1 MSGKGKDLNN
11 VEKRETL
18 IRRCGNTVEVEKIG
32 LGDVERMVS
41 SQKIE
46 IEMLTYP
53 TTFPLDHERIQEIA
67 RLNKVKAYMSRESG
81 KLFLNRDDILKVEVF
96 KKLGLTHVYVDV
108 EECENDSE
116 ALMKAEIGRFRE
128 PSIILD
134 SEKPNI
140 LEKVRKSLEYF
151 DITSVVKMMIREG
164 FSQSYAYN
172 LAKLAIDDEIYDRV
186 IRRELSLRD
195 AIQAFYWK
203 KSGLPIEEFVK
214 KKKRFVEPAEE
225 LTSIEKPIP
234 LSKTAFERI
243 YKQIVREVVY
253 EVGSFPGT
261 IRSHMMDAFWSL
273 RNILRSREEM
283 KELLIEAIDQLRGRK
298 SIIQK
303 KAIWI
308 WVKHV
313 KSGKKISFREAE
325 EKAMEGLGITPP
337 TGALKS
343 PGGRGG
349 DV

>member
-18 IRRCGNTVEVEKIG
+18 IRGCGNTVEVEKIG

-151 DITSVVKMMIREG
+151 DTSKVVKLMTG
-164 FSQSYAYN
+164 DGVSDSHAYN
-172 LAKLAIDDEIYDRV
+172 LIRLAKDNELYDKV
-186 IRRELSLRD
+186 VNGELNLRD
-195 AIQAFYWK
+195 AIEALSWK
-203 KSGLPIEEFVK
+203 KSGLPIEEFIK
-214 KKKRFVEPAEE
+214 RKKRFTEPIEE
-225 LTSIEKPIP
+225 PIP
-234 LSKTAFERI
+234 LSKTAFERV
-243 YKQIVREVVY
+243 YKQVVGEVVC

-261 IRSHMMDAFWSL
+261 IKSEMVKAFWSL
-273 RNILRSREEM
+273 RNIIKNKEEM
-283 KELLIEAIDQLRGRK
+283 KKLLIEAVDQLRGKK

-313 KSGKKISFREAE
+313 KSGKRISFREAE
-325 EKAMEGLGITPP
+325 EKAMEELGITPP
-337 TGALKS
+337 TEALES
-343 PGGRGG
+343 LGGRGG